1 MKKEREKEII
11 QFLLNKNEWI
21 KADILA
27 KQFSVSSRSI
37 RKYVNQINEL
47 TSTSVLIMSSNLG
60 YKINDNVYYE
70 MQWDEEKKTP
80 EGLTPLERL
89 YYLLKQ
95 SIAHSEGMDIFDLT
109 EKIYVSTS
117 TIEGDLKKAK
127 SLLEKFNL
135 SFKRDGDL
143 IILNG
148 LEKDKR
154 KLMSHIFYEE
164 TKDQF
169 LQLESLQS
177 AFGYD
182 LKDFKEELIKV
193 LASYNLYVNEYTIGN
208 ILLHIVIATERVG
221 QHRTISEENIN
232 SLTKTKEYKAASD
245 IAKLIKSEFKIT
257 FEGAELYYLTIL
269 LISKTTILSYDSLNN
284 ENLGEYIEQ
293 RYISLV
299 NEIIQKVKDYY
310 LVDIYDDEFLI
321 KFTLHIRNLINRA
334 RHNYLSKNPLTK
346 QIKSSYPLI
355 YDLAVFISNEIQKKE
370 HIQINE
376 DEISYIAFHIGAFLE
391 RQKTLEH
398 KITCIVIYP
407 EYYNMHIPMLKR
419 IDDTFGDQI
428 EIRRVITTLDNDFGQ
443 IDSDMII
450 TTIQISK
457 VKGPEI
463 VSINPFLLE
472 EDIQKI
478 QHSISKISK
487 KRSRMMLKNHLISLF
502 DPLLFQQN
510 IYLNSEFEMIKFIG
524 GKLVQFGF
532 IENEGIDEI
541 IEREKMSS
549 TSFNNN
555 VAVPHSIH
563 MNALKSAISIVLN
576 EKPINWGTHSVQ
588 IIALIALN
596 KDERSIFRDIYDS
609 FIKILSETENVYLL
623 LKSKN
628 YDEFINNLLLLME
641 EGV

>member
-1 MKKEREKEII
+1 MKKEREKAII
-11 QFLLNKNEWI
+11 QFLLSRNDWV

-37 RKYVNQINEL
+37 RKYVNEINE
-47 TSTSVLIMSSNLG
+47 TSPSVLIMSSNLG
-60 YKINDNVYYE
+60 YKLSENDYYE
-70 MQWDEEKKTP
+70 MQRKKQKETP
-80 EGLTPLERL
+80 EGQTPLERL

-95 SIAHSEGMDIFDLT
+95 SITHSEGMDIFDLS

-148 LEKDKR
+148 LEQDKR

-169 LQLESLQS
+169 LHLDSIQE

-182 LKDFKEELIKV
+182 LKNFKEELVKV
-193 LASYNLYVNEYTIGN
+193 FASYNLYVNEYTIGN
-208 ILLHIVIATERVG
+208 ILLHIVIATERIS
-221 QHRTISEENIN
+221 QHRTISEENIKT
-232 SLTKTKEYKAASD
+232 LTKTKEYKAASD
-245 IAKLIKSEFKIT
+245 IAKLIKTKFGVT
-257 FEGAELYYLTIL
+257 FEGAELYYLSVL
-269 LISKTTILSYDSLNN
+269 LISKTTILSYDSLNK
-284 ENLGEYIEQ
+284 ENLCEYIEKQ
-293 RYISLV
+293 YIRLV

-310 LVDIYDDEFLI
+310 LVDIYDEEFLI

-376 DEISYIAFHIGAFLE
+376 DEIAYIAFHIGAFLE
-391 RQKTLEH
+391 RQKVLEH
-398 KITCIVIYP
+398 KITCTVVCP
-407 EYYNMHIPMLKR
+407 EYYNMHISLIKR
-419 IDDTFGDQI
+419 LEKSFGLQM
-428 EIRRVITTLDNDFGQ
+428 EISRVITTADFDLGH
-443 IDSDMII
+443 IDSDIII
-450 TTIQISK
+450 TTIQIPYLIGFE
-457 VKGPEI
+457 VI
-463 VSINPFLLE
+463 YLNPFILE
-472 EDIQKI
+472 EDILKI
-478 QHSISKISK
+478 QNSINQIK
-487 KRSRMMLKNHLISLF
+487 KERSHIKLKNHLASLF
-502 DPLLFQQN
+502 DPHLFQQN
-510 IYLNSEFEMIKFIG
+510 IYLQDEFEMIRFIG
-524 GKLVQFGF
+524 EKMVQLGF
-532 IENEGIDEI
+532 IEPGGIYDI

-555 VAVPHSIH
+555 VAVPHSMH
-563 MNALKSAISIVLN
+563 MDALKSSISIVLN
-576 EKPINWGTHSVQ
+576 DKPVNWGNNSVQ

-609 FIKILSETENVYLL
+609 FIKILSEPENVYLL

-628 YDEFINNLLLLME
+628 YDGFINNLISLME
-641 EGV
+641 D

>member
-1 MKKEREKEII
+1 MKREREKAVI
-11 QFLLNKNEWI
+11 QFLLDKNDWV

-37 RKYVNQINEL
+37 RKYVNEINES
-47 TSTSVLIMSSNLG
+47 TSPSVLIMSSNLG
-60 YKINDNVYYE
+60 YRLNESVYYE
-70 MQWDEEKKTP
+70 MQQEEQKETH
-80 EGLTPLERL
+80 EGLKPLERL

-95 SIAHSEGMDIFDLT
+95 SITYSEGMDIFDLS
-109 EKIYVSTS
+109 EEIYVSTS

-127 SLLEKFNL
+127 SLLGKFNL
-135 SFKRDGDL
+135 SFKRNGDL

-154 KLMSHIFYEE
+154 KLMSHIFYKE

-169 LQLESLQS
+169 LHVESIQS

-193 LASYNLYVNEYTIGN
+193 LASYDLFVNEYTIGN
-208 ILLHIVIATERVG
+208 ILLHIVIATERIN
-221 QHRTISEENIN
+221 QHRTISEENIKT
-232 SLTKTKEYKAASD
+232 LTKTKEYKAASD
-245 IAKLIKSEFKIT
+245 IAKLIKAEYGVT
-257 FEGAELYYLTIL
+257 FDGAELYYLTIL
-269 LISKTTILSYDSLNN
+269 LISKTTILSYDSLNKD
-284 ENLGEYIEQ
+284 NLNEYIEQ
-293 RYISLV
+293 RYINLV

-355 YDLAVFISNEIQKKE
+355 YDLAVFISNQIQKKE

-376 DEISYIAFHIGAFLE
+376 DEIAYIAFHIGAFLE
-391 RQKTLEH
+391 RQKTLEN
-398 KITCIVIYP
+398 KITCTVICP

-419 IDDTFGDQI
+419 LDHSFGDQI
-428 EIRRVITTLDNDFGQ
+428 EISIVITNVDIEREQ
-443 IDSDMII
+443 IDSDLII
-450 TTIQISK
+450 TTIQIPK
-457 VKGPEI
+457 LMGYEL
-463 VSINPFLLE
+463 VSINPFILD
-472 EDIQKI
+472 EDIQRI
-478 QHSISKISK
+478 QHSITKINK
-487 KRSRMMLKNHLISLF
+487 KRSRMKLKNHLISLF
-502 DPLLFQQN
+502 DPHLFQQN
-510 IYLNSEFEMIKFIG
+510 IYLNDEFEMIRFIG
-524 GKLVQFGF
+524 VKMVQLGF
-532 IENEGIDEI
+532 IEKGGIDDI
-541 IEREKMSS
+541 IERETMSS

-555 VAVPHSIH
+555 VAVPHSMH

-576 EKPINWGTHSVQ
+576 DKPVNWGNNSVQ

-609 FIKILSETENVYLL
+609 FIKILSEPENVYLL

-628 YDEFINNLLLLME
+628 YDEFINSLLSLME
-641 EGV
+641 E